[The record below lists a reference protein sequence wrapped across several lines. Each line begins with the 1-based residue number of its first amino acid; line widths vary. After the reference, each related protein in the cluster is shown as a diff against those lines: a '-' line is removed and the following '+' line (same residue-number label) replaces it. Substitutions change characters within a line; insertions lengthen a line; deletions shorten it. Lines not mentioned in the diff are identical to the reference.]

1 MNAISA
7 YMRQLHDFAG
17 KRLYIYVFLMLMISC
32 LDGLSIYLLVP
43 LLSLVGLFGTQGSM
57 PMAWL
62 FEPLQRIPASMTLFV
77 VLGMYSLLMIVQG
90 LIQRRQAVM
99 GTEIQQGFVNNLRIR
114 TYRSILRA
122 NWTFFL
128 RKRKSD
134 LSHVLTSE
142 LARVS
147 QGTNLVMQLSTSLIF
162 MVIQIAF
169 AMVLSVQMTLLVIV
183 GGVLLTLYSRK
194 FVRRAKQ
201 MGDRTTFLSQEY
213 FSGMQEH
220 LSGIKDIKS
229 NMLEASHFE
238 WFRSMCGKLEKNAIQ
253 LVRLNSGTQ
262 FIYKIISVVFI
273 IMFVVLSAQVFKL
286 QPERSILI
294 ILIFA
299 RLWPRFGG
307 IQSSLEYIG
316 ALVPA
321 FHAVTALQEECDQAE
336 ESYKAVA
343 PGQVETVHMTKGL
356 SCENV
361 SFRYLEDQGN
371 ALNNINLF
379 IPIGKMTAIVGRSGA
394 GKSTLIDLL
403 MGLMEPQEGKV
414 TVDGEAL
421 TGERLQTWRN
431 SIGYVSQEPFLFHSS
446 IRENLLLVDPRAK
459 EEQLWEALSF
469 AACEDFVR
477 KLPEGLDTVIGDR
490 GVRLSGGERQRIV
503 LARAILRQPEVLI
516 LDEATS
522 SLDSEN
528 EAKIQAAIEK
538 LKGKMTLIVIA
549 HRLSTIRDADQ
560 VVVLD
565 QGQIVQQGEFG
576 ALSRET
582 KGTFHQLLTKQTA
595 VQNA

>member
-1 MNAISA
+1 MNAIRA

-77 VLGMYSLLMIVQG
+77 VLGMYSVLMIVQG

-169 AMVLSVQMTLLVIV
+169 AMFLSVQMTLLVII

-194 FVRRAKQ
+194 FVRRAKR

-238 WFRSMCGKLEKNAIQ
+238 WFRSMCGKLEQNAIQ

-273 IMFVVLSAQVFKL
+273 ILFVVLSAQVFKL
-286 QPERSILI
+286 QPERSVLI

-321 FHAVTALQEECDQAE
+321 FHAVTALQQECDQAE
-336 ESYKAVA
+336 ESYKAIA
-343 PGQVETVHMTKGL
+343 PGQVERVQMTKGL
-356 SCENV
+356 SCEDV
-361 SFRYLEDQGN
+361 SFRYQEDQGN
-371 ALNNINLF
+371 ALHNINLF

-414 TVDGEAL
+414 TVDGVTL

-477 KLPEGLDTVIGDR
+477 KLPEGLDTIIGDR

-582 KGTFHQLLTKQTA
+582 KGTFHQLLAKQTA

>member
-1 MNAISA
+1 VNAISA
-7 YMRQLHDFAG
+7 YMKQLHDFAG
-17 KRLYIYVFLMLMISC
+17 KRLYIYIFLMLMISG

-77 VLGMYSLLMIVQG
+77 VLGMYSILMIVQG
-90 LIQRRQAVM
+90 LIQRKQAVM

-169 AMVLSVQMTLLVIV
+169 AMFLSVQMTALVIV

-194 FVRRAKQ
+194 FVRRAKR

-238 WFRSMCGKLEKNAIQ
+238 WFRSMCGKLEQNAIQ

-286 QPERSILI
+286 QPERSVLI

-321 FHAVTALQEECDQAE
+321 FHAVTALQQECDQAE
-336 ESYKAVA
+336 ESYKAIA
-343 PGQVETVHMTKGL
+343 PGQVERVQMTKGL

-361 SFRYLEDQGN
+361 SFRYQEDQGN
-371 ALNNINLF
+371 ALHHINLF

-403 MGLMEPQEGKV
+403 MGLMEPQEGRV
-414 TVDGEAL
+414 TVDGVTL

-446 IRENLLLVDPRAK
+446 IRENLLLVDPHAK

-477 KLPEGLDTVIGDR
+477 KLPEGLDTIIGDR

-565 QGQIVQQGEFG
+565 QGQIVQQGEFSV
-576 ALSRET
+576 LSRET
-582 KGTFHQLLTKQTA
+582 KGTFHQLLAKQTA